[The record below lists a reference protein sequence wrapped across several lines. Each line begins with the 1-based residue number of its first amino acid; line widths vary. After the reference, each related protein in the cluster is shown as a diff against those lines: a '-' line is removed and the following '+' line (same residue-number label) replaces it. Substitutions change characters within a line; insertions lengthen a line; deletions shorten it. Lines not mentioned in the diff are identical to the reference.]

1 MGSSLNSR
9 KPVVLLRARLDIPS
23 DPETT
28 SQLPSLITVHRSLIT
43 FAKSWHRQPR
53 KNPFND
59 RLAGDRFGLSL
70 ITDNDAMPQHIGP
83 NAFHVLGRNVTTAV
97 SQCVSTRAKR
107 KINRCPWRGALTNE
121 TFQSTLVHGWL
132 ARGPR

>member
-59 RLAGDRFGLSL
+59 RLAGDRFRLSL
-70 ITDNDAMPQHIGP
+70 ITDNDAMPQHVGTD
-83 NAFHVLGRNVTTAV
+83 AFHVLGRNVTAPV
-97 SQCVSTRAKR
+97 QKRVRAR
-107 KINRCPWRGALTNE
+107 SECKINRCPWRGA
-121 TFQSTLVHGWL
+121 
-132 ARGPR
+132 